1 MPVRLLLVG
10 IALLFQGCVHEIST
24 APALDTIKNRNIHYR
39 TDRRVAYYIPK
50 AQYAEKFV
58 TEGGDG
64 HSVTYAPYKETEA
77 ALRKVLSSLFTSVSR
92 LDTMDEKSV
101 AEKKID
107 YVFVPTI
114 KTYSASASNVDWEPT
129 HFVMSISCQTL
140 DSGLKEVWKTEVIGK
155 GRANF
160 AQLERNPSLSAQKA
174 SKFAYLNLQ
183 KEMLKARSVF
193 E

>member
-1 MPVRLLLVG
+1 MPVRTLLLG

-24 APALDTIKNRNIHYR
+24 APDLGAIKDQNIHYK
-39 TDRRVAYYIPK
+39 TQQKVAYYIPE

-64 HSVTYAPYKETEA
+64 HSVTYTPYKETEA
-77 ALRKVLSSLFTSVSR
+77 ALRKVLSNLFTSVSR
-92 LDTMDEKSV
+92 LDSLDVKSV
-101 AEKKID
+101 AEKRIA

-114 KTYSASASNVDWEPT
+114 KTYSASSSNIDWEPT
-129 HFVMSISCQTL
+129 RFVMSISCRAL
-140 DSGLKEVWKTEVIGK
+140 DPSLKEVWKTEIIGK

-160 AQLERNPSLSAQKA
+160 AQLERNPSRSAQKA

-183 KEMLKARSVF
+183 KEILRARSVF
-193 E
+193 K